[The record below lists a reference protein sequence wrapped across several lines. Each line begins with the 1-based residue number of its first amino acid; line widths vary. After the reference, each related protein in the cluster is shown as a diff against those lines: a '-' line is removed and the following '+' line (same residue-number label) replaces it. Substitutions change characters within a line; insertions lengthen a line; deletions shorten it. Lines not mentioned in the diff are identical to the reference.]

1 MGSMEMGIK
10 SLKRKNTITTS
21 SSGALDNR
29 ANSNITEINL
39 DNTTNSPK
47 AISSKINHIM
57 GSSILVTN
65 NICILLLLITTSLI
79 DMIVVE
85 NSTTE
90 ITIKNTLLKASMR
103 IRAREVKCKRISRER
118 IIKKITTKNTKTII
132 G

>member
-39 DNTTNSPK
+39 DNTTNSPR

-57 GSSILVTN
+57 GSSILVT